1 MSVYKV
7 QTSSRPPPFGHHCH
21 MWRSPSP
28 RCKQNTAFVI
38 EPVGGCRLAQAL
50 MALMELQPGVY
61 RIKRHVKGEFISI
74 ETISR
79 PEPSSDIEDNAKESS
94 GPMTG
99 CTELC
104 RGAAGRTLEFACGN
118 LFDVTDIAQV
128 SRNVS
133 GFLAHGKA
141 LLWRLRDRSVDQR
154 KEHRLLREAR

>member
-1 MSVYKV
+1 
-7 QTSSRPPPFGHHCH
+7 
-21 MWRSPSP
+21 
-28 RCKQNTAFVI
+28 
-38 EPVGGCRLAQAL
+38 

-74 ETISR
+74 ETLSR
-79 PEPSSDIEDNAKESS
+79 PEPSSDTEDNEKESS
-94 GPMTG
+94 GPVTG

-133 GFLAHGKA
+133 VFVNIGSGCCGGYGTEALTRGKIIA
-141 LLWRLRDRSVDQR
+141 YEEKLCSVGNGCLENDC
-154 KEHRLLREAR
+154 A